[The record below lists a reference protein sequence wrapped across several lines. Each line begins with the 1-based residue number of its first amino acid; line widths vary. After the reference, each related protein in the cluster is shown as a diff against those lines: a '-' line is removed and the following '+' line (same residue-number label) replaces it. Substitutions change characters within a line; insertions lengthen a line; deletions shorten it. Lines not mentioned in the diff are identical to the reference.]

1 MRQVCRNWGCIRE
14 KKRKKEIRLGRK
26 GKREI
31 GGLTEKRKERRN
43 KLGWKER
50 KEIRGWKRDKRAIY
64 TRKNKTRLT

>member
-1 MRQVCRNWGCIRE
+1 MHQVCRNWGCIRE

-31 GGLTEKRKERRN
+31 EGLTEKRKERRN

-50 KEIRGWKRDKRAIY
+50 KEIRG
-64 TRKNKTRLT
+64 